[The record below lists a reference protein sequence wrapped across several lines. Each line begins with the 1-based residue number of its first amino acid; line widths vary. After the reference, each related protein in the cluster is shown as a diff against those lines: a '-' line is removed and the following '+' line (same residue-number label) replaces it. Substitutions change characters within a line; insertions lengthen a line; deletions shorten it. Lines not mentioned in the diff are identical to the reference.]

1 MSHDYSI
8 LPEDYHV
15 AYVSGLDGVYCNID
29 EHGDQDAGY
38 TRMYVSDADTGKD
51 LFSINEEQ
59 GRGDYRGFPACVF
72 AFPFVDSS
80 FFDSIASYFWD
91 GSEEDQP
98 EPTWED
104 VFDFWRDA
112 DGVQIIQFVVRRM
125 SDNEVC
131 HVSEREGV
139 YRYKFIGWLPTD
151 NDFDLEEELENM
163 GVPIDRSFSAKV
175 FVKVKATSEQ
185 SAEDMIHD
193 AFNGFQLP
201 VELDSI
207 EED

>member
-1 MSHDYSI
+1 MSQDYSI
-8 LPEDYHV
+8 LPEGYHV
-15 AYVSGLDGVYCNID
+15 AYVSGLDGVYCNTD

-59 GRGDYRGFPACVF
+59 GSGDYRGFPACVF
-72 AFPFVDSS
+72 AAPFVDSS
-80 FFDSIASYFWD
+80 FFESIASYIWD
-91 GSEEDQP
+91 ENSDEP

-104 VFDFWRDA
+104 VLDFWQDA
-112 DGVQIIQFVVRRM
+112 CDVQIIQFVVRRKH
-125 SDNEVC
+125 DNEVV

-139 YRYKFIGWLPTD
+139 YRYEFVGWLPTD
-151 NDFDLEEELENM
+151 EDFDLDEELENM
-163 GVPIDRSFSAKV
+163 GVPIERKFSAKV
-175 FVKVKATSEQ
+175 FVTVKATSEQ
-185 SAEDMIHD
+185 NAEDMIHD

-201 VELDSI
+201 VEFDSI